1 MVISLIL
8 YPFSKASSNIGQ
20 DAGLLPLLSLHFYN
34 KRRRDRI
41 PEYLNYEKKTTVV
54 VFMHALRTQY
64 FSTFLATSCQ
74 NFTAILRAHSFTEA
88 VNFFTF
94 ADIRSESR
102 SHCAAPPYKEYVL
115 YGIYLT

>member
-1 MVISLIL
+1 M
-8 YPFSKASSNIGQ
+8 K
-20 DAGLLPLLSLHFYN
+20 
-34 KRRRDRI
+34 
-41 PEYLNYEKKTTVV
+41 KKTTVV